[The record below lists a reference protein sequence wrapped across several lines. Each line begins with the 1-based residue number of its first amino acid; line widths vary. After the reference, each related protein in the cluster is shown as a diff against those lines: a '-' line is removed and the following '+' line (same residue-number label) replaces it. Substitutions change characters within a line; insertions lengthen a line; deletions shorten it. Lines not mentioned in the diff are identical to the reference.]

1 MHRGTGTYAAAPT
14 GVRCRNG
21 AANREKAIMA
31 EPKSSAGAVVSLT
44 RSFLFLGSEDSSYMG
59 GQAPHPDRGEIVNG

>member
-1 MHRGTGTYAAAPT
+1 
-14 GVRCRNG
+14 
-21 AANREKAIMA
+21 MA